1 MIYLTADTI
10 NGVQISEPF
19 ADDYDVLGEM
29 DFYDALPSVQD
40 GEILHGVVSPQL
52 YEAVAREYG
61 IR

>member
-10 NGVQISEPF
+10 HGVQISEPF
-19 ADDYDVLGEM
+19 ADEYDVLGEM

-52 YEAVAREYG
+52 
-61 IR
+61 